1 MRTTVKRPA
10 YANVMST
17 VAVFVALGGTS
28 YAALQLPEGSVGR
41 AQLKRDSVTSAK
53 VRQGSLRLADFR
65 RAERARLRG
74 AQGPAGAP
82 GAAGPAGPQGPA
94 GAQGPAGPEG
104 SRGPAGPVV
113 ETLPSG
119 ATLRGYWS
127 YAGRKVTT
135 NGYVPSATVSFPF
148 PLATLPDKG
157 PIVRPLAAPPTE
169 DCPGDL
175 GNPEAAPGRVCVY
188 VSYKDGAR
196 AIDASSNGLTRW
208 GFQIYPFDVGA
219 DENVMA
225 DGTWAVTAP

>member
-1 MRTTVKRPA
+1 MRTSPKRH

-53 VRQGSLRLADFR
+53 VQQGSLQLADFR
-65 RAERARLRG
+65 HAERARLRG

-82 GAAGPAGPQGPA
+82 GAAGPAG
-94 GAQGPAGPEG
+94 AQGPAGPEG
-104 SRGPAGPVV
+104 SRGPAGPLV

-127 YAGRKVTT
+127 FGGRKVTE
-135 NGYVPSATVSFPF
+135 NGYAPSATVSFPF
-148 PLATLPDKG
+148 PLATLPGKG
-157 PIVRPLAAPPTE
+157 PIVRPHAAPPTE
-169 DCPGDL
+169 DCPGDV
-175 GNPEAAPGRVCVY
+175 GNPQAAPGRICVY
-188 VSYKDGAR
+188 VAYKYGNR
-196 AIDASSNGLTRW
+196 EIMASSDGLSRW